1 MGIANQEDV
10 VWAFGHQGADEPP
23 ALFLE
28 VLGLVHD
35 NGAVGQRHPIL
46 LQIAPCLS
54 EHVMPFPPVALRHR
68 ILVGGEHLPQTR
80 ALRPRE
86 LLTPPGAWNTQI
98 LLQGLDGVRLHDRLP
113 LLSDKAR
120 IPLLNPSPRDGLV
133 PAGGHF
139 LVFGDSEQDAM
150 LAQEVC
156 CPGMQ
161 VDHLDPLDLVATE

>member
-1 MGIANQEDV
+1 MERRRIGLEAYHIRLGIRTISQPWAEVDV
-10 VWAFGHQGADEPP
+10 VTDLHTRAAGVAGVSWPRSAA
-23 ALFLE
+23 
-28 VLGLVHD
+28 
-35 NGAVGQRHPIL
+35 
-46 LQIAPCLS
+46 
-54 EHVMPFPPVALRHR
+54 PPVALRHR